1 MNALKSF
8 IYQEIVPALGRLTIG
23 KNRYINVIYYHDV
36 VKGEGSTY
44 MRINFERFK
53 QQMLLLKKMGYETFV
68 FQELG
73 DKKILQWNRKHI
85 LITFDDGWLS
95 NYDEIFDFMKAEGIK
110 YNIFLETAKIGKDPK
125 YLSWD
130 TVREMYKSGLVGF
143 GAHTFSHPDMSKL
156 ESLDLNQEIDAANEI
171 INTELGFIPEDFCFP
186 YGAYSQETIAAIL
199 EKKVYKRIY
208 TSDMRYSYQQRDAII
223 FGRNA
228 ISDSDSEKIFKNK
241 ASGKYNIF
249 NSLTHFL

>member
-1 MNALKSF
+1 MNVLKSF
-8 IYQEIVPALGRLTIG
+8 IYQEIIPALGRLTID

-53 QQMLLLKKMGYETFV
+53 RQMLLLKKMGYKTFV

-73 DKKILQWNRKHI
+73 DKKIEQWNRKHI
-85 LITFDDGWLS
+85 LITFDDGWIS

-110 YNIFLETAKIGKDPK
+110 YNIFPETAKIGKNSN
-125 YLSWD
+125 YLTWD
-130 TVREMYKSGLVGF
+130 TVRKMYSSGLVGF
-143 GAHTFSHPDMSKL
+143 GAHTYSHPNMSKL
-156 ESLDLNQEIDAANEI
+156 EGLDLKQEIDTANEI

-186 YGAYSQETIAAIL
+186 FGAYSQETIEAIL
-199 EKKVYKRIY
+199 EKRVYKRIY
-208 TSDMRYSYQQRDAII
+208 TSDMRYSYPQHDAII

-228 ISDSDSEKIFKNK
+228 ISDSDTTKIFKNK
-241 ASGKYNIF
+241 VAGRYNIY
-249 NSLTHFL
+249 NSLIHCL